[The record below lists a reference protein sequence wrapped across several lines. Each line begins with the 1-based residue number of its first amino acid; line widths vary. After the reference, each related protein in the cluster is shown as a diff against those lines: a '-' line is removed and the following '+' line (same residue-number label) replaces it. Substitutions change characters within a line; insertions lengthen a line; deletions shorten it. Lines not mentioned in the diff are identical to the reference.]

1 MDKDQ
6 KEIELKKLEIEKLKI
21 KESLFRTLILI
32 VLTAGAGLGTVF
44 YQIKLEILKP
54 YINMIN
60 IIISILLGII
70 FLSVSIVSF
79 FLWRNIKKKLEE
91 I

>member
-32 VLTAGAGLGTVF
+32 VLTAGAGIGAVI
-44 YQIKLEILKP
+44 YQIKFDFFMKYMDLFNFIFVIFLGGLTFT
-54 YINMIN
+54 
-60 IIISILLGII
+60 ISI
-70 FLSVSIVSF
+70 VAY
-79 FLWRNIKKKLEE
+79 FLWRNIKNKLKEL
-91 I
+91 